1 MLPAAHSAQ
10 PTHPPSTLILPVSTQ
25 VGVVAEAHRLASYME
40 DVSRAAG
47 RVMYPHDPLRVRM
60 AKAGIPWDAAL
71 LTDLRWAAQ
80 RAAAALMGFALEQ
93 AESTIK

>member
-1 MLPAAHSAQ
+1 
-10 PTHPPSTLILPVSTQ
+10 
-25 VGVVAEAHRLASYME
+25 
-40 DVSRAAG
+40 
-47 RVMYPHDPLRVRM
+47 M

>member
-1 MLPAAHSAQ
+1 M
-10 PTHPPSTLILPVSTQ
+10 
-25 VGVVAEAHRLASYME
+25 VAEAHRLASYME